1 MTSDTEKQTLMG
13 LAYDIRQSLKDSE
26 YKELVELIME
36 KEQNKQKFVK
46 ITYRKVKVGDD
57 EETGCIQLN
66 YTLPHTTIFEIMP
79 VERANLKG
87 WDSTKITQE
96 ELDAWMHVPIHPT
109 VEVLERVD
117 DEGDWFAIKN
127 KQVLWVMEARESV

>member
-13 LAYDIRQSLKDSE
+13 FAYDIRQSLKDSE
-26 YKELVELIME
+26 YKELVELIVE

-66 YTLPHTTIFEIMP
+66 YTLSHTTNTRGVRCLGTHKFHTP
-79 VERANLKG
+79 NSGGQGERAGGMDRGRK
-87 WDSTKITQE
+87 
-96 ELDAWMHVPIHPT
+96 
-109 VEVLERVD
+109 
-117 DEGDWFAIKN
+117 
-127 KQVLWVMEARESV
+127 

>member
-13 LAYDIRQSLKDSE
+13 FAYDIRQSLKDSE

-57 EETGCIQLN
+57 EMTGCIVLN

-96 ELDAWMHVPIHPT
+96 ELDAWEHTSFIHPT
-109 VEVLERVD
+109 VEVLERGQGEWIAV
-117 DEGDWFAIKN
+117 KN